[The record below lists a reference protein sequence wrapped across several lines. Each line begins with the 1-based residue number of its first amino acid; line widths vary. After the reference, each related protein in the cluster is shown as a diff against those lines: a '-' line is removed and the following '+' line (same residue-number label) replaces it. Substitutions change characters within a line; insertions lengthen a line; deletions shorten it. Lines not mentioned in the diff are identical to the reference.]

1 MPLFFNQLEGNS
13 EKMQARCAER
23 TLYCLERY
31 EKLVWPDTTT
41 D

>member
-23 TLYCLERY
+23 TLPGGTSEQNAIAVR
-31 EKLVWPDTTT
+31 KSW
-41 D
+41 